1 MTWLSRSLPLLIVG
15 LLVLA
20 IGLFVDL
27 PIAWRYVLGVAG
39 VAILVAWAL
48 GYPIRRDPARRAQL
62 ERRQR
67 DAERRQR
74 SLQVGFERRYGG
86 ERRTSVR

>member
-1 MTWLSRSLPLLIVG
+1 MTWLSRSLPLLILG
-15 LLVLA
+15 LIVLA

-27 PIAWRYVLGVAG
+27 PIAWRYVVGIAG

-48 GYPIRRDPARRAQL
+48 GYPIRRDPQRRAAL
-62 ERRQR
+62 ERRQH

-74 SLQVGFERRYGG
+74 SLQVSFERRYGG
-86 ERRTSVR
+86 ERRAAPR

>member
-15 LLVLA
+15 LVVLA

-27 PIAWRYVLGVAG
+27 PTAWSYVVAIVG
-39 VAILVAWAL
+39 VAILVAWAI
-48 GYPIRRDPARRAQL
+48 GFPIRRDPARRAFV

-67 DAERRQR
+67 EAQRRQR
-74 SLQVGFERRYGG
+74 ATEVRFERRYGG
-86 ERRTSVR
+86 ERRTSAR